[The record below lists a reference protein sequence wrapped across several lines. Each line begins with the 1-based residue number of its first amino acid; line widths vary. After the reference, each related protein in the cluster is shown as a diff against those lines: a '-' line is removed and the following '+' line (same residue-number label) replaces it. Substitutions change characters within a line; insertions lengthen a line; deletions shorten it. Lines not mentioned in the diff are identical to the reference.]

1 MRHQASAFS
10 SLTVPATR
18 AHAPVR
24 WCRRRTP
31 HGTIIAQTTVTN
43 LFDAGRSIECGMFA
57 DTGAGALPMDWK
69 SRLGEFQRCE
79 VVELQLGNGEAV
91 RGQACWPVKLRSRVL
106 ARISHQAASRRQKSS
121 WFQEVDRDANDRA
134 GCRLRWPCPR
144 GSFGPVR
151 AHAPSTVG
159 PAMLSV
165 ASTRTGPKSSAIITA
180 PGEKCGLGLFRM
192 KWCCSSRSPAPRRSK
207 GLSWGVVLEQA
218 QAAVDPVGHRLDPVR
233 HLDLK

>member
-106 ARISHQAASRRQKSS
+106 ARISHQGLRPGLTAN
-121 WFQEVDRDANDRA
+121 EVVLLESESGAEEIE
-134 GCRLRWPCPR
+134 
-144 GSFGPVR
+144 GPLLE
-151 AHAPSTVG
+151 G
-159 PAMLSV
+159 PL
-165 ASTRTGPKSSAIITA
+165 
-180 PGEKCGLGLFRM
+180 LGY
-192 KWCCSSRSPAPRRSK
+192 
-207 GLSWGVVLEQA
+207 VVLEQA